1 MAVEI
6 RQLKDKGTDEP
17 FVPVTHWDAVSNK
30 PDIAT
35 KSDVNSLLPLIL
47 AAL

>member
-1 MAVEI
+1 MTTIV
-6 RQLKDKGTDEP
+6 QLQDEHTGNDIAP
-17 FVPVTHWDAVSNK
+17 ITHWDAISNK
-30 PDIAT
+30 PDVAT